1 MKYDEIINKIKCGE
15 IYSQYSHSN
24 KIDRVN
30 GHDFLQ
36 FDCSGFV
43 AWYIGINGY
52 LRALAEVRN
61 QLKDTDFIKVNR
73 FYCQDFERFYQ
84 NSGNLKYWEIH
95 KDIFDIK
102 PGDILVVVYDDAN
115 GHMMIVDSILGRN
128 ENTLELRI
136 VDSTRLHHKNDTR
149 SGEQTGIGCG
159 DIKITKSGNNI
170 VYDSQNPDRTPTN
183 VNIYIARAI
192 K

>member
-1 MKYDEIINKIKCGE
+1 M
-15 IYSQYSHSN
+15 
-24 KIDRVN
+24 
-30 GHDFLQ
+30 
-36 FDCSGFV
+36 
-43 AWYIGINGY
+43 
-52 LRALAEVRN
+52 
-61 QLKDTDFIKVNR
+61 
-73 FYCQDFERFYQ
+73 
-84 NSGNLKYWEIH
+84 
-95 KDIFDIK
+95 
-102 PGDILVVVYDDAN
+102 VVVYDDAN

-149 SGEQTGIGCG
+149 SSEQTGIGCG